1 VPNVED
7 RLPLLIQKQLNAKI
21 KQHPPLF
28 PWETEVDDYEANDPE
43 SGHSKPINTPNPL
56 TSLFKATNE
65 LSSDDNCDG
74 GD

>member
-21 KQHPPLF
+21 QQHPPLF
-28 PWETEVDDYEANDPE
+28 PWETEVDDYDANDPE
-43 SGHSKPINTPNPL
+43 SGHPKPINIPSP
-56 TSLFKATNE
+56 TSFKATDKLPAE
-65 LSSDDNCDG
+65 QNCDG